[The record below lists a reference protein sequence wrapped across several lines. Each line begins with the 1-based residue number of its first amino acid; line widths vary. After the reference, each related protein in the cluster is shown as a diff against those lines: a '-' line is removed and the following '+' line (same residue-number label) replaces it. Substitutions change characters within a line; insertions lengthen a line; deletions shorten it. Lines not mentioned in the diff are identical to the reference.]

1 MNQKKYP
8 MVNIGTAS
16 ILTVFVILAMVT
28 FAVLTYMSARKD
40 SRYTEQAVEAATQ
53 YQNAVNQAYEKIAK
67 IDADL
72 LESYEAGNFE
82 EMLKQD
88 YTFSIPSSDTTEL
101 HVTLVP
107 CLPSENNGILYQ
119 ITSFQEVNTEH
130 WENDSTLKLMELQ

>member
-40 SRYTEQAVEAATQ
+40 SRYTEQAVDAAQQ
-53 YQNAVNQAYEKIAK
+53 YQDAVNQAYEKIAE
-67 IDADL
+67 IDASL
-72 LESYEAGNFE
+72 LESYENGSFE
-82 EMLKQD
+82 EMLHQD
-88 YTFSIPSSDTTEL
+88 FTFSVPSSDTSEL

-107 CLPSENNGILYQ
+107 CLPSENDGALYR
-119 ITSFQEVNTEH
+119 ITSFQEVSTEH
-130 WENDSTLKLMELQ
+130 WENDSTLKLMEQP